1 MGKKLIFAQRNIEMI
16 KMFNTGFWITY
27 LSAILN
33 MYVLVITFK
42 NIAHSIH
49 NLSSKDYFL
58 ISVFSFFVTINNLY
72 NLLYIKAIITIII
85 TTILYFIIFRYDK
98 NYTIFYSLII
108 SIVSLI
114 LDFALSIFATIFVK
128 NIFLLNYASIQKFLF
143 SILYA
148 FALYFFFKIKP
159 IIKIINK
166 FKINYNLANYFFCFS
181 ITIIVINL
189 LHALYTLDFT
199 DYKYYILTF
208 IFITILIIFNYGF
221 YSVLYETKLLK
232 LRNGFLEQNMNNSKK
247 SLDDYKL
254 LKHNLINDLMILKN
268 IQLDSKNEYINNI
281 ISKYSNQ
288 SSWINNLG
296 NIPSGIQGIIYSK
309 LKLINDKEVSLF
321 IDNKLKEEFLNNKSQ
336 EYFDF
341 CEAFSIC
348 LDNAIEAVND
358 SNNKVIYFN
367 LYSKKKHEFQFDI
380 INSFSN
386 SINIDKLGRKNYS
399 TKNRSSGLGLNYLF
413 KKKTNIKIKISVID
427 DLFQT
432 SIFVKEK

>member
-49 NLSSKDYFL
+49 NLSYKDYFL
-58 ISVFSFFVTINNLY
+58 ISDFSFFVNINNLY

-98 NYTIFYSLII
+98 NYTIFYFLII

-148 FALYFFFKIKP
+148 FSLYFFFKIKP

-247 SLDDYKL
+247 SLDDYK
-254 LKHNLINDLMILKN
+254 
-268 IQLDSKNEYINNI
+268 
-281 ISKYSNQ
+281 KYT
-288 SSWINNLG
+288 IR
-296 NIPSGIQGIIYSK
+296 
-309 LKLINDKEVSLF
+309 F
-321 IDNKLKEEFLNNKSQ
+321 
-336 EYFDF
+336 
-341 CEAFSIC
+341 
-348 LDNAIEAVND
+348 
-358 SNNKVIYFN
+358 
-367 LYSKKKHEFQFDI
+367 
-380 INSFSN
+380 
-386 SINIDKLGRKNYS
+386 
-399 TKNRSSGLGLNYLF
+399 
-413 KKKTNIKIKISVID
+413 
-427 DLFQT
+427 
-432 SIFVKEK
+432 